1 MTWTRTR
8 AASAL
13 ALGTASAI
21 LLSACTSTPPATSGP
36 SHAPVTVT
44 VGFYGDFGLTDL
56 EAKYEKTHPWVDIQL
71 KSGDYAPQHDLLQQ
85 ALETGSGAY
94 TVTAIDEGYLS
105 RFVPQADSFV
115 NLLDLGAGDYKAK
128 VPAWAWAEAANTDE
142 TKLIA
147 LPNSLYGLAICYRS
161 DLFAA
166 AGLESDRAKVSATIS
181 GSWDDFI
188 SEGQKYV
195 AATGKPFID
204 DGKTVLDPAVKQLG
218 TGHSYYDANLKL
230 DMPNIKPAFDIATGV
245 IGANLSANI
254 ARYSPEWYTGLSSG
268 AYAAVIC
275 PQWML
280 GMIQKN
286 VPADFTGKWDIATLP
301 GTGGNQGGS
310 FWAIPKQGTADQQA
324 AGYEFVQWLLEPE
337 QQTEMMTATG
347 SLSAQ
352 SALLTSDTVKA
363 FTSAF
368 FNAAPYGEIY
378 AKSIVGVPAPVSFA
392 PKNLTMETGMESV
405 LDQVEAGDVSI
416 ADAWDLALAT
426 ADAGDAATTG

>member
-21 LLSACTSTPPATSGP
+21 LLSACGSTPEASSGP
-36 SHAPVTVT
+36 SHAPVVVS
-44 VGFYGDFGLTDL
+44 VGFYGDFGLEKL

-71 KSGDYAPQHDLLQQ
+71 NTGDYAPQHDHLQQ
-85 ALETGSGAY
+85 SLEAGSGAY
-94 TVTAIDEGYLS
+94 TVTAIDEGYLP

-115 NLLDLGAGDYKAK
+115 NLLDLGAGDSKADF
-128 VPAWAWAEAANTDE
+128 PEWAWAEAANTDG

-147 LPNSLYGLAICYRS
+147 IPNSLYGLAICYRS

-166 AGLESDRAKVSATIS
+166 AELESESADVSATIS

-204 DGKTVLDPAVKQLG
+204 DAKTVLDPAVKQLG
-218 TGHSYYDANLKL
+218 TGHSYYDATLKL
-230 DMPNIKPAFDIATGV
+230 DMESIKPAFETATDV

-254 ARYSPEWYTGLSSG
+254 ARYTPAWYSGLSDG
-268 AYAAVIC
+268 AFAAVIC

-286 VPADFTGKWDIATLP
+286 VPADFTGKWDLATLP

-310 FWAIPKQGTADQQA
+310 FFSIPKQGAEYEQTE
-324 AGYEFVQWLLEPE
+324 GYAFVQWLLEPE
-337 QQTEMMTATG
+337 QQIEMMNATG
-347 SLSAQ
+347 TLSAQ
-352 SALLTSDTVKA
+352 TALLTSETVTS

-368 FNAAPYGEIY
+368 FNGAPYGEVF
-378 AKSIVGVPAPVSFA
+378 ARSILDIPAPISFA
-392 PKNLTMETGMESV
+392 PKNLTLQAGMESV
-405 LDQVEAGDVSI
+405 LDQVQAGDVAV

-426 ADAGDAATTG
+426 ADAGDAATG

>member
-8 AASAL
+8 AVSAL

-21 LLSACTSTPPATSGP
+21 LLSACGSSPEASVGP
-36 SHAPVTVT
+36 SHAPVTVS
-44 VGFYGDFGLTDL
+44 VGFYGDFGLTKL
-56 EAKYEKTHPWVDIQL
+56 EAKYEKSHPWVDLQL
-71 KSGDYAPQHDLLQQ
+71 NSGDYAPQHDLLQQ

-94 TVTAIDEGYLS
+94 TVMAIDEGYLS

-115 NLLDLGAGDYKAK
+115 NLLDLGAADSKTK
-128 VPAWAWAEAANTDE
+128 FPEWAWAEAANTDG

-147 LPNSLYGLAICYRS
+147 LPNSLYGLAVCYRS

-166 AGLESDRAKVSATIS
+166 AGLESDRAAVSSTIS
-181 GSWDDFI
+181 GSWDNFI

-204 DGKTVLDPAVKQLG
+204 DAKTVLDPAVKQLG

-230 DMPNIKPAFDIATGV
+230 DMENIKPAFDIATGV
-245 IGANLSANI
+245 IGANLSANV
-254 ARYSPEWYTGLSSG
+254 ARYSPEWYTGLSDG
-268 AYAAVIC
+268 KFAAVIC

-286 VPADFTGKWDIATLP
+286 VPTDFTGKWDIATLP

-337 QQTEMMTATG
+337 QQIEMMTATG
-347 SLSAQ
+347 TLSAQ
-352 SALLTSDTVKA
+352 TALLTSDTVTA

-368 FNAAPYGEIY
+368 FNDAPYGEIF
-378 AKSIVGVPAPVSFA
+378 ARSILGVPAPVSFA
-392 PKNLTMETGMESV
+392 PKNLTMQAGMESV
-405 LDQVEAGDVSI
+405 LDQVEAGDISI

-426 ADAGDAATTG
+426 ADAGDAAP

>member
-8 AASAL
+8 AASVL

-21 LLSACTSTPPATSGP
+21 LLSACGSTPEVSTGP
-36 SHAPVTVT
+36 SHAPVTVS
-44 VGFYGDFGLTDL
+44 VGFYGDFGLTKL

-71 KSGDYAPQHDLLQQ
+71 NSGDYAPQHDLLQQ

-94 TVTAIDEGYLS
+94 TVTAIDEGFLS

-115 NLLDLGAGDYKAK
+115 NLLDLGAGDFKADY
-128 VPAWAWAEAANTDE
+128 PAWAWTEAENTDG

-166 AGLESDRAKVSATIS
+166 AGLESDRAAVSATIS

-204 DGKTVLDPAVKQLG
+204 DAVTVLDPAVKQLG

-230 DMPNIKPAFDIATGV
+230 DMEGIKPAFDIATGV

-286 VPADFTGKWDIATLP
+286 VPEDFAGTWDIATLP

-310 FWAIPKQGTADQQA
+310 FFAIPKQGTEYEQQQ
-324 AGYEFVQWLLEPE
+324 GYEFVKWLLEPE
-337 QQTEMMTATG
+337 QQIEMMNATG
-347 SLSAQ
+347 TLSAQ
-352 SALLTSDTVKA
+352 TALLTSDTVMA

-368 FNAAPYGEIY
+368 FNDAPYGEIF
-378 AKSIVGVPAPVSFA
+378 ARSIVDVPAPVSFA
-392 PKNLTMETGMESV
+392 PKNLTLQTGMEDV
-405 LDQVEAGDVSI
+405 LTQVESGDVSI
-416 ADAWDLALAT
+416 ADAWDLAVAT
-426 ADAGDAATTG
+426 ADAGDAAP